1 MLRRIH
7 MHTVTSS
14 TGDEHG
20 RIQEVKHTTAK
31 KFVVGNEQ
39 TQTDVDGES
48 EQNESCTHIRLS

>member
-39 TQTDVDGES
+39 TQTDVEARANKMSHVHTYD
-48 EQNESCTHIRLS
+48 

>member
-1 MLRRIH
+1 

-20 RIQEVKHTTAK
+20 RIQEVKHTTDK

-48 EQNESCTHIRLS
+48 EQNQSCTHIRLS